1 MAALDV
7 VDRYVS
13 ALAASG
19 GEARRLGEGEWGIT
33 VRSEA
38 TGEWPLDVGVRL
50 ADGILRA
57 QAQALGANDAINPWN
72 LLHWNRQ
79 TRLVRFA
86 CTRDGDIWV
95 HGELPAPAV
104 DEVSLD
110 RLLGLLVEA
119 ALAARDL
126 ERRAEVAADRPA
138 RQAARRSR

>member
-13 ALAASG
+13 ALVEAG

-38 TGEWPLDVGVRL
+38 TGEWPLDVGIRL
-50 ADGILRA
+50 AEGMLRA
-57 QAQALGANDAINPWN
+57 QAHALRASDALNPWN

-95 HGELPAPAV
+95 HGDLPAPAV
-104 DEVSLD
+104 DEPSLD
-110 RLLGLLVEA
+110 RLLGLVAEA

-126 ERRAEVAADRPA
+126 ERSPA
-138 RQAARRSR
+138 LQATSRSR